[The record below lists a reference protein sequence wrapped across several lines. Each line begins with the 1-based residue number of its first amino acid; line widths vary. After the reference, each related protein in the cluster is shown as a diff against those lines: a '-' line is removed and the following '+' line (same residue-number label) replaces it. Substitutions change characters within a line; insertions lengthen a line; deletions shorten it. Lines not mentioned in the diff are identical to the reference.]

1 MSQVT
6 ALKAALEKQPITL
19 IQGPPGTGKTR
30 IILSLL
36 SVILH
41 AVPGAK
47 SGHELELQRYLD
59 VRNKKK
65 PRTPA
70 ETSAMIRRAM
80 PWLSGVAN
88 PRDAPPL
95 PRGAPPPPK
104 TPTEVPEIVG
114 DVASKRTKVLVCA
127 PSNSALDEIVL
138 RIMQSGLFGPDGDP
152 YSPTLVRVGV
162 SWHHSV
168 ESGAFVFTLV
178 PVRPRW
184 RGGTPF
190 LEDFTSRRFSPPI
203 TPRFQSQHTSTPFNS
218 ASDAFELHPDVRSYG
233 QLPSVTMEAL
243 VNERQGTG
251 KDANKDG
258 GAAEKNFE
266 RALERDRAQIAILDE
281 AAVVCSTLSFSGSGM
296 FARMT
301 RQFDVV
307 VIDEAAQAVEPS
319 TLVPLCYGAKQ
330 VFLVGDPRQLP
341 ATVLSSRATEYA
353 YNQSLF
359 KRFERVRVP
368 DTRPQDAVSDAP
380 GDFASF
386 RARGFTKTSSR
397 TGRGR
402 RAKTSRPWHNVSLFR
417 PFVFV
422 DIAGKEYL
430 GGGTSWSND
439 EEAHAAVAIADGSDA
454 KLPAARHG
462 GKDRH
467 HIAVQGASSKH
478 SEDLERRDR
487 RGALEPRG
495 RELDRRVSRQGEG
508 GVRVLRVPRAEGG
521 PRREEKKGAFSL
533 HWFPYDRVRVVNA
546 DP

>member
-19 IQGPPGTGKTR
+19 IQGPPGTGKTH

-243 VNERQGTG
+243 VNERQGAG

-359 KRFERVRVP
+359 KRFERCGYPIHVLKTQYRMHP
-368 DTRPQDAVSDAP
+368 AIREFPS
-380 GDFASF
+380 
-386 RARGFTKTSSR
+386 ARFYQNELEDGPR
-397 TGRGR
+397 QA
-402 RAKTSRPWHNVSLFR
+402 AKTSRPWHNVSLFR

-439 EEAHAAVAIADGSDA
+439 EEAHAAVAIATALMRNYPQLATGEKIGIISPYKAQVRNIRKILNDAIGEERSSRVDVNSIDGF
-454 KLPAARHG
+454 
-462 GKDRH
+462 
-467 HIAVQGASSKH
+467 QGREKEVCVFSVCRAPR
-478 SEDLERRDR
+478 ED
-487 RGALEPRG
+487 RGAKKKK
-495 RELDRRVSRQGEG
+495 
-508 GVRVLRVPRAEGG
+508 VRSPYTG
-521 PRREEKKGAFSL
+521 PHTTPSA
-533 HWFPYDRVRVVNA
+533 W
-546 DP
+546 